1 MFQRI
6 GLDVSDE
13 ARRIFSETGSAE
25 QAANSKLRSD
35 SNPAAEICC
44 IAVSSS
50 ACNASIC
57 LLEIK
62 AASARLTARS
72 GERLE
77 SVVITSSLAHRSV
90 DTRVDSRLAWF
101 AEIRLWHRDYRASL
115 HPRPD

>member
-6 GLDVSDE
+6 ELETGGE
-13 ARRIFSETGSAE
+13 MRRIFSETGSAE
-25 QAANSKLRSD
+25 QAANSQLHSD
-35 SNPAAEICC
+35 SNPVAEICC

-62 AASARLTARS
+62 AASPRLTARS

-77 SVVITSSLAHRSV
+77 SVGITSSLAQRSV
-90 DTRVDSRLAWF
+90 DTRVDSRLAWC
-101 AEIRLWHRDYRASL
+101 AEIRWWHRDYRASL